1 VKFHHF
7 KIAAMAALILLVTAC
22 AGPGGALLKAGSS
35 NKVFDMQLDSDMN
48 WSRIKG
54 PRQELWTVDGASLN
68 SLSIFSNVKP
78 NEHVF
83 MLARERKSRPDGPW
97 YRTGM
102 RPDELRDVILD
113 ALRGQGWINLNSEN
127 LRPHKFG
134 AYEGIRFDITHTNSD
149 GLIYKATVAAV
160 ERNKKLTVLYWKAPQ
175 EHYYGRDAASVN
187 KMLDAMRFVK

>member
-1 VKFHHF
+1 VKLHHF
-7 KIAAMAALILLVTAC
+7 KIAAMAALILIISAC
-22 AGPGGALLKAGSS
+22 ASPGGALLKAGTS

-48 WSRIKG
+48 WARVKG
-54 PRQELWTVDGASLN
+54 SRQELWTVDGASLN

-97 YRTGM
+97 YRVGM

-113 ALRGQGWINLNSEN
+113 ALRGQGWINLTSEN

-134 AYEGIRFDITHTNSD
+134 ADEGIRFDITHTNSD

-175 EHYYGRDAASVN
+175 EHYYARDVASVN
-187 KMLDAMRFVK
+187 KMLDSMRFVK